1 MAQTVTLISCGSR
14 KLLHRSKAKHMY
26 VGPLFK
32 YSLEYALLLTPDHIF
47 ILSAKHGL
55 LSLEQEIEPY
65 DQTLNRMT
73 VSDIQMWADKVLKQ
87 IEQRCSLDTTQ
98 FVLLA
103 GQRYRKYLE
112 PHMQNV
118 QTPLAG
124 LTIGK
129 QLQKLKLLCH
139 E

>member
-1 MAQTVTLISCGSR
+1 MAQKVVLISCGSR
-14 KLLHRSKAKHMY
+14 KLSHSSQARHMY

-47 ILSAKHGL
+47 ILSAKYGL
-55 LSLEQEIEPY
+55 LPLDQDIEPY
-65 DQTLNRMT
+65 DLTLNMMS
-73 VSDIQMWADKVLKQ
+73 VSDVQSWAAIVLEQ
-87 IEQRCSLDTTQ
+87 INHQCCLDTTR
-98 FVLLA
+98 FIILA
-103 GQRYRKYLE
+103 GQRYRKYLQ
-112 PHMQNV
+112 PHLNNV

-129 QLQKLKLLCH
+129 QLQKLKILCH